1 MLPRWQS
8 WRPSG
13 VTPSTSPRSKKK
25 RRSGK
30 RSRKWRRR
38 RLPGKATL
46 RAALAP
52 AVAFRLAAT
61 FRPAA
66 AGAAEKKP
74 GNSAVR
80 PVPKKEDWWLKRHES
95 FVERAKKGHVD
106 LLFLG
111 DSITHD
117 WEGRGK
123 DVWKERFEPLRAA
136 NFGIGGDRTEHLR
149 WRLTEGK
156 ALAGIQPKGAALM
169 NVTNTMRSNTAAD

>member
-30 RSRKWRRR
+30 RSRKWGDR

-66 AGAAEKKP
+66 AGPAAADPAEL
-74 GNSAVR
+74 AVADDPAEPR
-80 PVPKKEDWWLKRHES
+80 KS
-95 FVERAKKGHVD
+95 FVRTCGPR
-106 LLFLG
+106 
-111 DSITHD
+111 T
-117 WEGRGK
+117 
-123 DVWKERFEPLRAA
+123 PLRGPP
-136 NFGIGGDRTEHLR
+136 FWLG
-149 WRLTEGK
+149 
-156 ALAGIQPKGAALM
+156 P
-169 NVTNTMRSNTAAD
+169 SY